1 MADRKR
7 DSPKSIKE
15 LEDALRELTEQEDAL
30 ARQIEDLDTE
40 LELLDN
46 QLSEIWDERN
56 NPEVT
61 PQRTMEL
68 LGEEKRLQELRDET
82 VEQRRQLFEDKQKI
96 GEQRKTAAKELNDLR
111 LDQAKRTDAG
121 SRAVRLIAAPGRAAV
136 SVSTRTVKDVLRKTN
151 PLGKQINRNDTA
163 DHGIE
168 SMRLAY
174 STAKKTVHTA
184 KSAGRSVK
192 SAASM
197 IRSAPKAVKRTAQ
210 AVGNTVRVMGNIFVH
225 VVAILI
231 SPATWVI
238 LAIGLVLY
246 LLMMLLI
253 ILTGVAA
260 QDNNAQQQAYATP
273 VALGENIPEEIAE
286 AKVFFETAVNA
297 KKSEFT
303 DQIDALIFNTADM
316 PHNDTVYLVRNEPPA
331 TFQTSLATDARKTQL
346 KNAWQLD
353 VTEAEAIAI
362 AYVYLEKQENLTHGS
377 QGVLYPVTYTQDVFD
392 TIVAEMVA
400 VTETEYR
407 NQECP
412 DANCSVHYHVAANP
426 AYAAAQQAYSD
437 AVTRRDDWNVNVV
450 PWSNAYVAAVNAY
463 NNTPAAGQSYA
474 WQQVQNTYAMFEQA
488 VNNWST
494 VFGVWGLTIDGTLGA
509 NMQTQLNG
517 EVTTAENTLNNTPEK
532 TQTPY
537 YTCDHLHT
545 LHSFGLNFYTAEQV
559 MQVLNFTEDEKQW
572 VALTAMN
579 IQQYL
584 MPEGGT

>member
-1 MADRKR
+1 MRKINLHDTADTGAESVR
-7 DSPKSIKE
+7 
-15 LEDALRELTEQEDAL
+15 
-30 ARQIEDLDTE
+30 
-40 LELLDN
+40 
-46 QLSEIWDERN
+46 
-56 NPEVT
+56 
-61 PQRTMEL
+61 
-68 LGEEKRLQELRDET
+68 LGVD
-82 VEQRRQLFEDKQKI
+82 
-96 GEQRKTAAKELNDLR
+96 AAK
-111 LDQAKRTDAG
+111 KG
-121 SRAVRLIAAPGRAAV
+121 KRAVRAAKDTAVKTVRAAK
-136 SVSTRTVKDVLRKTN
+136 TTV
-151 PLGKQINRNDTA
+151 
-163 DHGIE
+163 
-168 SMRLAY
+168 
-174 STAKKTVHTA
+174 
-184 KSAGRSVK
+184 
-192 SAASM
+192 
-197 IRSAPKAVKRTAQ
+197 
-210 AVGNTVRVMGNIFVH
+210 NILHHLVVH

-246 LLMMLLI
+246 LLMTLLI

-273 VALGENIPEEIAE
+273 VALGENIPDEIAE
-286 AKVFFETAVNA
+286 AKGFFETAANA
-297 KKSEFT
+297 KKREFT

-353 VTEAEAIAI
+353 VTEAEGIAI

-377 QGVLYPVTYTQDVFD
+377 QGVLYPITYTQDVFD

-400 VTETEYR
+400 VTETEYQ
-407 NQECP
+407 NQACP
-412 DANCSVHYHVAANP
+412 TEDCSVHYHVAANP
-426 AYAAAQQAYSD
+426 AYAAAQQAYTD
-437 AVTRRDDWNVNVV
+437 AVTRCNDWNVMVV
-450 PWSNAYVAAVNAY
+450 PRCNDYISALNNY

-474 WQQVQNTYAMFEQA
+474 WQQVENTYAVYAQA

-494 VFGVWGLTIDGTLGA
+494 VFGVWGLTIDEYLGA
-509 NMQTQLNG
+509 NMQTRLNG
-517 EVTTAENTLNNTPEK
+517 EVTTAENTLNNTPQT

-545 LHSFGLNFYTAEQV
+545 LHSFGLNFYSAEQV

-584 MPEGGT
+584 ISEPEGGT

>member
-1 MADRKR
+1 VRKVNLHDTTDTGAESVRFGAD
-7 DSPKSIKE
+7 
-15 LEDALRELTEQEDAL
+15 
-30 ARQIEDLDTE
+30 
-40 LELLDN
+40 
-46 QLSEIWDERN
+46 
-56 NPEVT
+56 
-61 PQRTMEL
+61 
-68 LGEEKRLQELRDET
+68 
-82 VEQRRQLFEDKQKI
+82 
-96 GEQRKTAAKELNDLR
+96 AAK
-111 LDQAKRTDAG
+111 KG
-121 SRAVRLIAAPGRAAV
+121 KRAVRAAKDTAVKTARAAK
-136 SVSTRTVKDVLRKTN
+136 TTVNVLHH
-151 PLGKQINRNDTA
+151 LV
-163 DHGIE
+163 
-168 SMRLAY
+168 
-174 STAKKTVHTA
+174 VHT
-184 KSAGRSVK
+184 V
-192 SAASM
+192 
-197 IRSAPKAVKRTAQ
+197 AV
-210 AVGNTVRVMGNIFVH
+210 
-225 VVAILI
+225 LI

-426 AYAAAQQAYSD
+426 AYAAAQQAYTD

-463 NNTPAAGQSYA
+463 NNTPAAGQPFA
-474 WQQVQNTYAMFEQA
+474 WQQVESTYALFEQA
-488 VNNWST
+488 VNNWSS
-494 VFGVWGLTIDGTLGA
+494 VFGVWGLTIDEYLGA
-509 NMQTQLNG
+509 NMLARLNG
-517 EVTTAENTLNNTPEK
+517 EVNAAETTLNNTPE
-532 TQTPY
+532 TTRTPY

-545 LHSFGLNFYTAEQV
+545 LHSFGLNFYSAEQV
-559 MQVLNFTEDEKQW
+559 MQGLNFTEDEKQW
-572 VALTAMN
+572 VSLTAMN